1 MSAKSDT
8 ATDSSKG
15 PHKAGA
21 FDIRNIIGALM
32 GVYGVIL
39 TLAGALGEDEPEK
52 TGGVN
57 ANLWTGLALLAVGV
71 FFIAWAR
78 LKPIVVPADVE
89 RPDDDPTRP
98 APQRKRPPA
107 H

>member
-1 MSAKSDT
+1 MSHT
-8 ATDSSKG
+8 IDSGTSGGQPK
-15 PHKAGA
+15 KAGL

-32 GVYGVIL
+32 ALYGVIL
-39 TLAGALGEDEPEK
+39 ALAGLLGEHEPEE

-57 ANLWTGLALLAVGV
+57 ANLWTGLGLLAVGLG
-71 FFIAWAR
+71 FFAWAKLR
-78 LKPIVVPADVE
+78 PIVVPADVPT
-89 RPDDDPTRP
+89 PDDDPTRP

>member
-1 MSAKSDT
+1 MSTTTSDT
-8 ATDSSKG
+8 DGG
-15 PHKAGA
+15 PKKAGL

-32 GVYGVIL
+32 ALYGVIL
-39 TLAGALGEDEPEK
+39 VLAGLLGEHEPEK

-57 ANLWTGLALLAVGV
+57 ANLWTGLALLVVGLG
-71 FFIAWAR
+71 FFGWAR
-78 LKPIVVPADVE
+78 LRPIVVPPDVD
-89 RPDDDPTRP
+89 RPDDDPSRP